1 MKIVVIGGTGLI
13 GTRLVSKLRQGGHD
27 VVAASP
33 DSGVNTVTGDG
44 LADALAGAEVVVDVA
59 NSPSL
64 EGQAALEFFETSG
77 RNLLAAEAAAGVRH
91 HVALSIVGADRLVES
106 GYLRAKLAQE
116 RLTKASKVPFTIV
129 RSTQFFEFM
138 SGIAKEATTGQTVR
152 LSPALL
158 QPIAAD
164 DVAAALAEVAVGVPA
179 NGTIE
184 VAGPERLGLD
194 EVVRRFLGAMKDA
207 RQVVA
212 DAHARYAGAELT
224 DQSLTPGDSP
234 RLGRTRFA
242 DWLNRAVQGGA
253 PPRHAR

>member
-13 GTRLVSKLRQGGHD
+13 GTRLVNDLRQGGHD

-33 DSGVNTVTGDG
+33 ASGVNTITGDG

-64 EGQAALEFFETSG
+64 DGQAALEFFETSG

-91 HVALSIVGADRLVES
+91 HVALSIVGADRLAES

-116 RLTKASKVPFTIV
+116 RLIKASKVPFTIV

-138 SGIAKEATTGQTVR
+138 NGIAKDATTGQTVS

-179 NGTIE
+179 NRTIE

-194 EVVRRFLGAMKDA
+194 ELVRRFLAAMKDA

-212 DAHARYAGAELT
+212 DAHARYFGAELN

-242 DWLNRAVQGGA
+242 DWLNRAVQGRA
-253 PPRHAR
+253 TPRHA